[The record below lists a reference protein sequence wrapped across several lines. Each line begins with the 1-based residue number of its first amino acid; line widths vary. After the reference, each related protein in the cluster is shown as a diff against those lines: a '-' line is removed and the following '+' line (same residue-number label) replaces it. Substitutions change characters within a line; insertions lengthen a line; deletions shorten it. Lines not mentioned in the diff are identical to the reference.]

1 MVRFVVL
8 LDYTQQGIAK
18 ISETASRAEA
28 FSKAAQKGGV
38 TVKSQYWTVGGHDGV
53 LVVEGPDDQAVAGL
67 LMKLASEGNV
77 RTHSLRAF
85 DRSETEAILAKAR

>member
-1 MVRFVVL
+1 
-8 LDYTQQGIAK
+8 
-18 ISETASRAEA
+18 
-28 FSKAAQKGGV
+28 
-38 TVKSQYWTVGGHDGV
+38 VGGHDGV

-85 DRSETEAILAKAR
+85 DRAETEAILAKAR